1 MLVYISVGGIN
12 VEIKDSKMKDFA
24 QLIATTVATAVIET
38 LEKGK
43 YISHKEDTHKN
54 NKSAYQK
61 TEQLLYNYNGFKRI
75 IKERELEI
83 EEVLKHGVPQNRSVK
98 EFVSKGGMPCG
109 IRLEEETVEAYVA
122 NVQKS
127 MTNTLSAINLIDNG
141 LEKLKYDPY
150 YMVLPMTYFEG
161 RTQEDIADYI
171 GCSQVSIS
179 KNKNR
184 LVKALSLQL
193 FPDQVITE
201 MLG

>member
-1 MLVYISVGGIN
+1 M
-12 VEIKDSKMKDFA
+12 EIKDSKMKDFA

-43 YISHKEDTHKN
+43 YISHKEDTHKKE
-54 NKSAYQK
+54 KSAYQK

-75 IKERELEI
+75 IKEREAEI

-122 NVQKS
+122 NVQRS
-127 MTNTLSAINLIDNG
+127 VQDTVQAIVLIDKCMEG
-141 LEKLKYDPY
+141 LKTDPY
-150 YMVLPMTYFEG
+150 YEILPMRYFEG
-161 RTQEDIADYI
+161 RTQEDIADYY
-171 GCSQVSIS
+171 GVSQVSIS

-184 LVKALSLQL
+184 LVKELSIRL
-193 FPDQVITE
+193 FPDQAINE
-201 MLG
+201 MLM

>member
-1 MLVYISVGGIN
+1 M
-12 VEIKDSKMKDFA
+12 EIKDSKMKDFA

-75 IKERELEI
+75 IKEREAEI
-83 EEVLKHGVPQNRSVK
+83 EEVLKYGVPQNNSVK
-98 EFVSKGGMPCG
+98 EFVSKGGIPCG

-122 NVQKS
+122 NVQRS
-127 MTNTLSAINLIDNG
+127 VQDTVQAIVLIDKCMEG
-141 LEKLKYDPY
+141 LKTDPY
-150 YMVLPMTYFEG
+150 YEILPMRYFEG
-161 RTQEDIADYI
+161 RTQEDIADYY
-171 GCSQVSIS
+171 GVSQVSIS

-184 LVKALSLQL
+184 LVKELSIRL
-193 FPDQVITE
+193 FPDQAINE
-201 MLG
+201 MLQ